1 MSNATSARTY
11 GQDYVPPQSTPSEH
25 STPLELDD
33 IQSGVLRP
41 RPTPY
46 VATYI
51 VFRIDDPKA
60 GRDLMRRVSE
70 VVTSAAN
77 PTSPLADTWVSVALT
92 YQGLKALGVPQASLD
107 SFSWEFRQGMAAR
120 YTDLGDTGES
130 HPDKWEQPLGSSDL
144 HVVLVAVSPDS
155 ERLEA
160 ALNRA
165 RETYRGMSGVTAIW
179 RQDCHALPNEKEPF
193 GFRDGISHPA
203 IEGSGIPGTNPHEKP
218 LKAGE
223 FVLGYQDEM
232 GGTQK
237 TEPEILG
244 RNGTYVV
251 FRKLHQRVA
260 AFRTFVK
267 ANSKSAGEEEL
278 LAAKMMGRWRS
289 GAPLALCP
297 VHDDPAL
304 GADATRNNAFLYEAD
319 DPTGLKTPAGS
330 HIRRTNPR
338 DASIAGVARIHR
350 MIRRGTAYGPLLP
363 EGVLDDDG
371 ADRGLMFAFV
381 GAHLGR
387 QFEFV
392 QSQWINDGVFI
403 GAGDDKDPV
412 IGSDSNGVNFTL
424 PRKPLRKRFQGIPQF
439 VVTRGGEYC
448 FMPGLRALR
457 WLSELET

>member
-1 MSNATSARTY
+1 M
-11 GQDYVPPQSTPSEH
+11 
-25 STPLELDD
+25 LELHD

-51 VFRIDDPKA
+51 AFRIDDRKA
-60 GRDLMRRVSE
+60 GRELIRRIAG
-70 VVTSAAN
+70 VVTSADK

-92 YQGLKALGVPQASLD
+92 YQGFKALGVPQESLD
-107 SFSWEFRQGMAAR
+107 SFSWEFRQGMSAR
-120 YTDLGDTGES
+120 AHDLGDTAQSAPEN
-130 HPDKWEQPLGSSDL
+130 WEKPLGSGEI
-144 HVVLVAVSPDS
+144 HVILVAVSPD
-155 ERLEA
+155 EEHLEA
-160 ALNRA
+160 ALDRA
-165 RETYRGMSGVTAIW
+165 REAYSEMTGIEAIW
-179 RQDCHALPNEKEPF
+179 RQNCHALPSETEPF
-193 GFRDGISHPA
+193 GFKDGISHPA
-203 IEGSGIPGTNPHEKP
+203 IEGSGIPGTNSKEQP

-223 FVLGYQDEM
+223 FVLGYPDEM

-237 TEPEILG
+237 TVPEVLG

-260 AFRTFVK
+260 DFRRYIK
-267 ANSKSAGEEEL
+267 ENSNGLEDEEL
-278 LAAKMMGRWRS
+278 TAAKMMGRWRS

-304 GADATRNNAFLYEAD
+304 GADPKRNNDFLFQED
-319 DPTGLKTPAGS
+319 DPVGLKTPGGS
-330 HIRRTNPR
+330 HIRRCNPR
-338 DASIAGVARIHR
+338 DAKIAGVARIHK

-371 ADRGLMFAFV
+371 EDRGLIFAFV

-392 QSQWINDGVFI
+392 QSQWVNDGVFF
-403 GAGDDKDPV
+403 GSGTDKDPI
-412 IGSDSNGVNFTL
+412 IGSNGETGGFTL
-424 PRKPLRKRFQGIPQF
+424 PRKPVRKRFQVIPNF

-448 FMPGLRALR
+448 FMPSLSALK
-457 WLSELET
+457 WLSEFDT

>member
-1 MSNATSARTY
+1 MIGEMQPTA
-11 GQDYVPPQSTPSEH
+11 E
-25 STPLELDD
+25 LELDD

-51 VFRIDDPKA
+51 ALRIDDPKA
-60 GRDLMRRVSE
+60 GRALMKRASQ

-77 PTSPLADTWVSVALT
+77 PTSPLADTWASIALT
-92 YQGLKALGVPQASLD
+92 YQGLKALGVPQQTLD

-120 YTDLGDTGES
+120 ASELGDIGES
-130 HPDKWEQPLGSSDL
+130 APEHWEEPLGSSDL
-144 HVVLVAVSPDS
+144 HVVLVAVSPDE

-160 ALNRA
+160 TLERA
-165 RETYRGMSGVTAIW
+165 RETYRQMPGIKAIW
-179 RQDCHALPNEKEPF
+179 RQNCHALPTETEPF

-203 IEGSGIPGTNPHEKP
+203 IEGSGVAGSNPHEQP

-223 FVLGYQDEM
+223 FVLGYTDEL
-232 GGTQK
+232 GGIQR
-237 TEPEILG
+237 TEPEVVG

-260 AFRTFVK
+260 AFRQYLK
-267 ANSKSAGEEEL
+267 ANSTSVADEEL

-297 VHDDPAL
+297 LHDDAEL
-304 GADATRNNAFLYEAD
+304 GADPRRNNVFLFGAD
-319 DPTGLKTPAGS
+319 DAMGFKTPGGS
-330 HIRRTNPR
+330 HIRRCNPR
-338 DASIAGVARIHR
+338 DAPIAGVTRLHR
-350 MIRRGTAYGPLLP
+350 MIRRGTAYGPTLP
-363 EGVLDDDG
+363 DGVMVDDE

-381 GAHLGR
+381 GAHIGR

-392 QSQWINDGVFI
+392 QSQWINDGIFF
-403 GAGDDKDPV
+403 GAGQDKDP
-412 IGSDSNGVNFTL
+412 ITGSSDINFTL
-424 PRKPLRKRFQGIPQF
+424 PRKPVRKRLQGIPKF

-457 WLSELET
+457 WLAELET

>member
-1 MSNATSARTY
+1 M
-11 GQDYVPPQSTPSEH
+11 
-25 STPLELDD
+25 LELDD

-51 VFRIDDPKA
+51 ALRIDDRQA
-60 GRDLMRRVSE
+60 GRALMQRISTA
-70 VVTSAAN
+70 VTSAAH
-77 PTSPLADTWVSVALT
+77 PESPLADTWVSVALT
-92 YQGLKALGVPQASLD
+92 YQGLKALEVPQESLD
-107 SFSWEFRQGMAAR
+107 SLSWEFRQGMAAR
-120 YTDLGDTGES
+120 AKDLGDVGES
-130 HPDKWEQPLGSSDL
+130 DPQNWEKPLGGSDV
-144 HVVLVAVSPDS
+144 HVIVVAVSPDA

-160 ALNRA
+160 AVARA
-165 RETYRGMSGVTAIW
+165 RETYQTMTGIEAIW
-179 RQDCHALPNEKEPF
+179 RQNCHALPNDKEPF

-203 IEGSGIPGTNPHEKP
+203 IEGSGLPGTNPHEQP
-218 LKAGE
+218 FKAGE
-223 FVLGYQDEM
+223 FVIGYKDEI
-232 GGTQK
+232 GGRQK
-237 TEPEILG
+237 TTPEILG

-260 AFRTFVK
+260 DFRRFLKT
-267 ANSKSAGEEEL
+267 SSSSADDEEL

-297 VHDDPAL
+297 FHDDPEL
-304 GADATRNNAFLYEAD
+304 GADPQRNNAFMFEED
-319 DPTGLKTPAGS
+319 DKAGLKTPGGS

-363 EGVLDDDG
+363 DGVLEDDG
-371 ADRGLMFAFV
+371 AERGLMFAFV
-381 GAHLGR
+381 GAHISR

-392 QSQWINDGVFI
+392 QSQWVNDGIFF
-403 GAGDDKDPV
+403 GAGGDKDPV
-412 IGSDSNGVNFTL
+412 IGSNSLGGSFTV
-424 PRKPLRKRFQGIPQF
+424 PRKPVRRRLQGIPNF

-457 WLSELET
+457 WLSKLPT